1 MRLRL
6 GASGASGRPLN
17 FTVRGHVS
25 VPSLNSFVVGLI
37 FVASSALYAEPTAQL
52 EISADA
58 LVQQLRGLP
67 TPLSG
72 MSSPTLTPVEQKRHE
87 IYEQLHDMGSE
98 CVPPLARALRDPD
111 VNMRR
116 NVALALGVLG
126 GGWWQFE
133 TGPAKIPTRAA
144 LPALIEALQDRDQDV
159 RAWSAQAIGD
169 IGPEAAAAVP
179 SLIRLL
185 RRDAHSPISAFIAL
199 MDIGPAAREAL
210 PALKPYLSDP
220 DADVRKMAAKAVAA
234 IEGRSRSDL

>member
-1 MRLRL
+1 M
-6 GASGASGRPLN
+6 
-17 FTVRGHVS
+17 S
-25 VPSLNSFVVGLI
+25 VPSLNSFVLGLI
-37 FVASSALYAEPTAQL
+37 FVASSALCAEPTAQP

-185 RRDAHSPISAFIAL
+185 RKDAHSPISAFIAL

-210 PALKPYLSDP
+210 PALKPYLSNP

-234 IEGRSRSDL
+234 IEGRSRSDP